1 MPEKQ
6 SSHLKWFLLILLSI
20 LWGSSFILMKMG
32 MKAFLPHQ
40 VAALR
45 IAVAFFVMIP
55 VLLYNGLK
63 EFTLKDLPAV
73 FLIGIIGNTIP
84 PFLFCFAQVGISSAL
99 AGILNALTPLFVLI
113 MGVLFFSFQSNWNK
127 NVGIGLGLVGTVLLI
142 LLKSDGSVNF
152 QFNIYPFYIIA
163 AAILYG
169 IGANNLKKRL
179 AHIHPITTSALLY
192 ISTGYIGIIVL
203 YFSDFFTVLNSNPE
217 AYTAMYYVI
226 FLGIFCTAFAMVV
239 FNYLLKNSSVVFA
252 STVTYLMPIVSLF
265 WGFLDGELITLIHLI
280 GLGIILLGV
289 YLTSR

>member
-6 SSHLKWFLLILLSI
+6 SSHLKWLLLILLSI

-32 MKAFLPHQ
+32 MKAFSPHQ

-55 VLLYNGLK
+55 VLMYNGLK

-127 NVGIGLGLVGTVLLI
+127 NLGIGLGLVGTVLLI

-152 QFNIYPFYIIA
+152 QLNIYPFYIIA
-163 AAILYG
+163 AAVLYG

-192 ISTGYIGIIVL
+192 VTTGYIGIIVL
-203 YFSDFFTVLNSNPE
+203 YFSDFFTVLNTNPE
-217 AYTAMYYVI
+217 AYTAMYYII

-239 FNYLLKNSSVVFA
+239 FNYLLKNTSVVFA

-265 WGFLDGELITLIHLI
+265 WGFLDGELITLIHLV

>member
-1 MPEKQ
+1 
-6 SSHLKWFLLILLSI
+6 
-20 LWGSSFILMKMG
+20 MKMG
-32 MKAFLPHQ
+32 MKAFSPEQ

-45 IAVAFFVMIP
+45 ISVAFFVMIP

-73 FLIGIIGNTIP
+73 FLIGLIGNTIP

-113 MGVLFFSFQSNWNK
+113 MGVLFFGFQTNWNK
-127 NVGIGLGLVGTVLLI
+127 NIGIGLGLVGTVLLI

-152 QFNIYPFYIIA
+152 QFNKYPFYIIA
-163 AAILYG
+163 AAVLYG

-192 ISTGYIGIIVL
+192 TTTGYIGIIVL
-203 YFSDFFTVLNSNPE
+203 FTTDFFTVLKTNEE

-239 FNYLLKNSSVVFA
+239 FNYLLKNTSVVFA

-265 WGFLDGELITLIHLI
+265 WGFLDGEIITIVHLF
-280 GLGIILLGV
+280 GLAIILAGV
-289 YLTSR
+289 YLTSK